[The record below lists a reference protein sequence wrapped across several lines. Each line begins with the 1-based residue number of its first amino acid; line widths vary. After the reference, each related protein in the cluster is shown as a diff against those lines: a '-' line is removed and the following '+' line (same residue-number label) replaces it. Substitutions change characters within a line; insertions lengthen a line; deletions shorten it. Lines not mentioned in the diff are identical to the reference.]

1 MTLLHECKVE
11 CDSAVWREVEHE
23 HEVEH
28 KCGGE
33 GEGEDENEG
42 EGEGE
47 SEGEGEGLFDLCYWQ
62 VRTCK
67 LTG

>member
-1 MTLLHECKVE
+1 MTLLHEHKVE
-11 CDSAVWREVEHE
+11 CDSAVWHKVEHE

-28 KCGGE
+28 KCE
-33 GEGEDENEG
+33 GEGEDENED
-42 EGEGE
+42 EG
-47 SEGEGEGLFDLCYWQ
+47 EGEGEGLFDLCYWQ

>member
-1 MTLLHECKVE
+1 MQ
-11 CDSAVWREVEHE
+11 REVECE
-23 HEVEH
+23 HGVEH
-28 KCGGE
+28 KRKGE
-33 GEGEDENEG
+33 GEGEDEDEDEDEDEG

-47 SEGEGEGLFDLCYWQ
+47 GEGGGLFDLCYWQ

>member
-1 MTLLHECKVE
+1 MTLLHECEVE
-11 CDSAVWREVEHE
+11 CDSAVRREVERG

-28 KCGGE
+28 KHK
-33 GEGEDENEG
+33 GEGEDEDEG
-42 EGEGE
+42 
-47 SEGEGEGLFDLCYWQ
+47 EGEGEGLFDLCYWQ

>member
-1 MTLLHECKVE
+1 MTLLHEHEVE
-11 CDSAVWREVEHE
+11 CDSAVRCEVGCG

-28 KCGGE
+28 KCKGE
-33 GEGEDENEG
+33 G
-42 EGEGE
+42 
-47 SEGEGEGLFDLCYWQ
+47 EGEGEGLFDLCYWQ

>member
-1 MTLLHECKVE
+1 M
-11 CDSAVWREVEHE
+11 WRGDERE

-28 KCGGE
+28 KCEGE

-47 SEGEGEGLFDLCYWQ
+47 GLFDLCYWQ
-62 VRTCK
+62 IRTYK
-67 LTG
+67 IGRAHV

>member
-1 MTLLHECKVE
+1 MTLLHEHEVE
-11 CDSAVWREVEHE
+11 CDFAVQHEVGHG

-28 KCGGE
+28 KRK
-33 GEGEDENEG
+33 GEDEDEDEDEG

-47 SEGEGEGLFDLCYWQ
+47 GEGGGLFDLSYWQ

>member
-1 MTLLHECKVE
+1 MTLLHEHEVE
-11 CDSAVWREVEHE
+11 CDSAVQHEVECK

-28 KCGGE
+28 KRK
-33 GEGEDENEG
+33 GEGEDEDEG

-47 SEGEGEGLFDLCYWQ
+47 GFKLFDLCYWQ
-62 VRTCK
+62 VRTCE

>member
-1 MTLLHECKVE
+1 MRLSMTLLHEREVE
-11 CDSAVWREVEHE
+11 CDSAVQYEVECE

-28 KCGGE
+28 KRKVE
-33 GEGEDENEG
+33 GKDENED
-42 EGEGE
+42 EDED
-47 SEGEGEGLFDLCYWQ
+47 EGLFDLCYWQ

>member
-1 MTLLHECKVE
+1 MTLLHECEVE
-11 CDSAVWREVEHE
+11 CDSAVQYEVERE

-28 KCGGE
+28 KRK
-33 GEGEDENEG
+33 GEDEDEDEG
-42 EGEGE
+42 
-47 SEGEGEGLFDLCYWQ
+47 EGEGEGLFDLCYWQ

>member
-1 MTLLHECKVE
+1 MTLLHEHEVE
-11 CDSAVWREVEHE
+11 CDSAVQHEVECK

-28 KCGGE
+28 KRK
-33 GEGEDENEG
+33 GEGEDEDEG

-47 SEGEGEGLFDLCYWQ
+47 GFKLFDLCYWQ

>member
-1 MTLLHECKVE
+1 MTLLHEHEVE
-11 CDSAVWREVEHE
+11 CDSAVRREVGRK

-28 KCGGE
+28 KRKD
-33 GEGEDENEG
+33 EDEDEG

-47 SEGEGEGLFDLCYWQ
+47 GEGGGLFDLCYWQ